1 MIDVLGGEN
10 SAKFRDF
17 RTRMA
22 KGFTYL
28 QENAEKII
36 ILVEMMLMGTSDLP
50 CFEGG
55 RDLLGTLKERLFP
68 NGHRR
73 MTLDQTQHHIDDLV
87 N

>member
-17 RTRMA
+17 RTKMA
-22 KGFTYL
+22 KGFMAL

-73 MTLDQTQHHIDDLV
+73 MT
-87 N
+87 